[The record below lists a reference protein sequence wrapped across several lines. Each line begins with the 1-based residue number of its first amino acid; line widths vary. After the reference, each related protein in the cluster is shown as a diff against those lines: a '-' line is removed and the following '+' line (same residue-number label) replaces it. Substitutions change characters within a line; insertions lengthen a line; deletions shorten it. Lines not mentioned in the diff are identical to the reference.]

1 MKKVTKTIKEI
12 ALRPRLSL
20 ILAIAERVKN
30 TLNLEKDVLSD
41 TRVAFDST
49 QSWLK
54 DQKNTAL
61 DIYNLTQPL
70 FEHAAV
76 FQNSQK
82 IRSAIYSAISAL
94 YYAVW
99 EIDAYEFTYLGRD
112 NSAKFKSDF
121 FEISDSA
128 IEDTIQYALE
138 ASDDPDAEAAWQ
150 QNRILYF
157 HKKYKNP
164 KNDSLGE
171 YVSPKES
178 LGLGTLP

>member
-1 MKKVTKTIKEI
+1 MKKITKTIKEI
-12 ALRPRLSL
+12 AFRPHLSL
-20 ILAIAERVKN
+20 ILAISEHVKSA
-30 TLNLEKDVLSD
+30 LNLEKNVLSD
-41 TRVAFDST
+41 TEKAFNSAKN
-49 QSWLK
+49 WLK
-54 DQKNTAL
+54 NQENTAI

-76 FQNSQK
+76 FKNSPK
-82 IRSAIYSAISAL
+82 ILAAIYSAISAL

-121 FEISDSA
+121 FEISDSF
-128 IEDTIQYALE
+128 IEDTIKYALK

-157 HKKYKNP
+157 HEKYKSQ
-164 KNDSLGE
+164 KSDALGE
-171 YVSPKES
+171 YVSPEEL
-178 LGLGTLP
+178 LGIV

>member
-1 MKKVTKTIKEI
+1 MKKITKNVKEI

-20 ILAIAERVKN
+20 ILAISENVKN
-30 TLNLEKDVLSD
+30 AFNSEQYVLSD
-41 TRVAFDST
+41 TRTAFDSA
-49 QSWLK
+49 QNWLK

-76 FQNSQK
+76 FQDSLK

-121 FEISDSA
+121 FEISDSC
-128 IEDTIQYALE
+128 IEDTIKYALE
-138 ASDDPDAEAAWQ
+138 ASDDPDVEATWQ

-157 HKKYKNP
+157 HEKYKAQ
-164 KNDSLGE
+164 KSDALGE
-171 YVSPKES
+171 YVSPQES
-178 LGLGTLP
+178 LGIA

>member
-1 MKKVTKTIKEI
+1 MKKVIETVKET
-12 ALRPRLSL
+12 ALRPRLAL
-20 ILAIAERVKN
+20 ILSIAEHVKDVFN
-30 TLNLEKDVLSD
+30 SEKDVLSD
-41 TRVAFDST
+41 TRAVFDSA

-94 YYAVW
+94 YYSVW
-99 EIDAYEFTYLGRD
+99 EIDAYEFTYLSRD

-121 FEISDSA
+121 FEISDFF
-128 IEDTIQYALE
+128 IEDTIKYALE
-138 ASDDPDAEAAWQ
+138 ASDNPDAESTWQ

-157 HKKYKNP
+157 HEKYKSQ
-164 KNDSLGE
+164 KSDSLGD
-171 YVSPKES
+171 YVSNEES
-178 LGLGTLP
+178 LGIS